1 MTMLPATHLNA
12 HTRALAQ
19 PNRRELGALQH
30 YGDWLTDR
38 VLRVLAARF
47 NHRNGD
53 GTTFIPRIIE
63 SITFPPYYHLVVVD
77 PEALWHFSKDRLID
91 GATLDALTGATQRIV
106 RPITRIPDEAGGA
119 RHGIAYAVLLRDLQ
133 DADAPVA
140 RLPKLARL
148 DLAAMPAQVTRGG
161 LMIPLGVS
169 ERGAEWRALAEL
181 GHTLIVGATGA
192 GKSNFTHTALAAL
205 LTQNEPEDLRVV
217 LIDPKR
223 SELTAWAN
231 ARHVTNICF
240 TPEQAQAALEDV
252 VEEIDRRG
260 DLFASALVRDVRGY
274 NKSAATRLPYIL
286 VVIDECLDL
295 VLADGAR
302 IERPLKTLAI
312 RGRSAGAIL
321 WAATQHASAV
331 VGLPRVVNV
340 NLATRLVFRVN
351 DLSAAQAAGCP
362 GAQNIS
368 RDAPGRMLAKL
379 NDAPMMLQAY
389 YLADDELLA
398 VAQSV
403 SGQGTE
409 VRGQGSGGASR
420 VAESDRA
427 LLEWAARENG
437 GYLTIED
444 IQARGGVGRNQAR
457 RIAEQLERRGWLAKD
472 ARADNRRRLTAEIL
486 GVLGLPV

>member
-1 MTMLPATHLNA
+1 MTMLTMTRDANS
-12 HTRALAQ
+12 RALAQ
-19 PNRRELGALQH
+19 PNRRELGALAH

-38 VLRVLAARF
+38 VMRVLAARF

-63 SITFPPYYHLVVVD
+63 SVTFPPYYHLVVVD

-106 RPITRIPDEAGGA
+106 RPITRIPDDAGNVK
-119 RHGIAYAVLLRDLQ
+119 HGIAFAVLLRDLQ
-133 DADAPVA
+133 DAAPV

-148 DLAAMPAQVTRGG
+148 DLAEMRDGRGG

-169 ERGAEWRALAEL
+169 ERGAEWRSLAEL
-181 GHTLIVGATGA
+181 GHTLIAGATGA
-192 GKSNFTHTALAAL
+192 GKSNFVHTALAAL
-205 LTQNEPEDLRVV
+205 LTQNDPAVLRVV

-231 ARHVTNICF
+231 ARHVEKICF
-240 TPEQAQAALEDV
+240 TAEQAQVALDDV
-252 VEEIDRRG
+252 VTEIDRRG
-260 DLFASALVRDVRGY
+260 DLFAGALVRDVRGY
-274 NKSAATRLPYIL
+274 NKRAGGATPPLPYIL
-286 VVIDECLDL
+286 VVVDECLDL

-351 DLSAAQAAGCP
+351 DLSAAQAAGCL
-362 GAQNIS
+362 GAQNIP
-368 RDAPGRMLAKL
+368 RNLPGRMLAKL
-379 NDAPMMLQAY
+379 NDAPIALQAY

-403 SGQGTE
+403 SDKQGAGD
-409 VRGQGSGGASR
+409 RGQGSGGAR
-420 VAESDRA
+420 IAESDRA
-427 LLEWAARENG
+427 LLEWAAREND

-457 RIAEQLERRGWLAKD
+457 RIAEQWERRGWLAKD
-472 ARADNRRRLTAEIL
+472 PRADNRRHLTAEIR